1 MSTGK
6 DYYAILGV
14 NKTASQEEIKKAYR
28 KLALKYHPDRNPGDK
43 TAEEKFK
50 EINEAYD
57 ILKDEQKRAAYDHY
71 GSSAFQNGGA
81 SGFSNQGFKDFADFS
96 DIFSNMFGDIFGNSS
111 GGNSSYRNRRYSE
124 ARSSPPGANIR
135 YDITITLE
143 EALVNTKKKIKY
155 KTYNKCSRCN
165 GSGCENSKGPSACP
179 QCGGRGSVR
188 QQHGF
193 ITIDTIC
200 QHCGG
205 SGSVISNPCKE
216 CHGSGRVIGERN
228 LEINIPAGIGASNE
242 LLVKQEGEAGYQ
254 GGPNGDLIIF
264 VNLLPHDFFTVKG
277 VDLHCTV
284 YIPITTAILGG
295 ELIVKD
301 LSGKDHTIKIPHG
314 TQSNT
319 QFIIS
324 SCGLYNR
331 STRRYGDIFV
341 NIIVETPV
349 DLSKNQQEVMEKF
362 YKDPAFIN
370 NNPKS
375 KYSQEQINKL
385 KK

>member
-14 NKTASQEEIKKAYR
+14 NKSATQEEIKKAYR

-57 ILKDEQKRAAYDHY
+57 VLKDEQKRAAYDRY
-71 GSSAFQNGGA
+71 GSNAFQNGGA
-81 SGFSNQGFKDFADFS
+81 SGFSNQGFNDFADFS
-96 DIFSNMFGDIFGNSS
+96 DIFSNMFGDIFGGNTSGTRNSQ
-111 GGNSSYRNRRYSE
+111 R
-124 ARSSPPGANIR
+124 RSSPPGANIR

-143 EALVNTKKKIKY
+143 EALSNTKKKIRY
-155 KTYNKCSRCN
+155 KTYNKCSKCN
-165 GSGCENSKGPSACP
+165 GNGCENSKGPSACP
-179 QCGGRGSVR
+179 KCGGRGSVR

-193 ITIDTIC
+193 VTIDTVC

-228 LEINIPAGIGASNE
+228 LEITIPAGIGSSNE
-242 LLVKQEGEAGYQ
+242 LLVRQEGEAGYQ

-277 VDLHCTV
+277 VDLYCTV
-284 YIPITTAILGG
+284 YIPFTTAILGG
-295 ELIVKD
+295 EIVAKD
-301 LSGKDHTIKIPHG
+301 LSGKDHVIKIPHG

-319 QFIIS
+319 QFVIP

-331 STRRYGDIFV
+331 NTRRYGDILV
-341 NIIVETPV
+341 NVMVETPV
-349 DLSKNQQEVMEKF
+349 DLSKNQQDILEKF
-362 YKDPAFIN
+362 SNDPAFSK

-375 KYSQEQINKL
+375 KQSQEQINKL

>member
-14 NKTASQEEIKKAYR
+14 NKSATQEEIKKAYR

-96 DIFSNMFGDIFGNSS
+96 DIFSNMFGDIFGGAAS
-111 GGNSSYRNRRYSE
+111 GGRSSQR
-124 ARSSPPGANIR
+124 RSSPPGANIR

-143 EALVNTKKKIKY
+143 EALNNTKKNIRY
-155 KTYNKCSRCN
+155 KTYNKCSKCN
-165 GSGCENSKGPSACP
+165 GSGCENSKGPSVCP

-193 ITIDTIC
+193 ITIDTVC

-228 LEINIPAGIGASNE
+228 LEITIPAGIGSSNE
-242 LLVKQEGEAGYQ
+242 LLVRQEGEAGYQ

-264 VNLLPHDFFTVKG
+264 VNLLPHDFFNVKG
-277 VDLHCTV
+277 VDLYCTV

-295 ELIVKD
+295 EIVVRD
-301 LSGKDHTIKIPHG
+301 LSGKEHNIKIPHG

-319 QFIIS
+319 QFVIS

-331 STRRYGDIFV
+331 NTRRYGDIFV

-349 DLSKNQQEVMEKF
+349 DLSKNQQEIIEKF
-362 YKDPAFIN
+362 SSDLAFN
-370 NNPKS
+370 KNNPKS
-375 KYSQEQINKL
+375 KQSQEQINKL